1 MAITFRANKGQ
12 ALTYSEVDKNFGSFY
27 YSSSLHNAS
36 TVLRLHYTGSLNV
49 PINQSATDVPLVSGI
64 TQGVN
69 KRIAFY
75 SGSSA
80 LSNSEGFLYD
90 NRKVGI
96 NVDETN
102 DTLSYALEV
111 SGSIRASAAV
121 LSNSDERLKE
131 NIYPIDN
138 ALSRVGQI
146 EGVYF
151 DWKKGGDKQVGVI
164 AQQVEKVLPEVVS
177 QDKDSYLS
185 VDYSKIVPLL
195 IEAINEQ
202 SSIIVDLE
210 ERLNKLEK

>member
-12 ALTYSEVDKNFGSFY
+12 ALSYGEMDTNMGSFF
-27 YSSSLHNAS
+27 YSSSVEGTNLY
-36 TVLRLHYTGSLNV
+36 LHYTGSLNV
-49 PINQSATDVPLVSGI
+49 PVNQSSHRIPLSTGTVAGTDFNVQYNNSGNLDGASDFI
-64 TQGVN
+64 
-69 KRIAFY
+69 Y
-75 SGSSA
+75 SGS
-80 LSNSEGFLYD
+80 
-90 NRKVGI
+90 KVGI
-96 NVDETN
+96 NNTVN
-102 DTLSYALEV
+102 DLTYNLEV

-138 ALSRVGQI
+138 ALSRVSQI

-151 DWKKGGDKQVGVI
+151 DWKTGGDRQVGVI

-177 QDKDSYLS
+177 EDKNSYLS

-202 SSIIVDLE
+202 NSIIKDLE
-210 ERLNKLEK
+210 DRLSKLEK

>member
-12 ALTYSEVDKNFGSFY
+12 ALTYAEMDTNLGSYF
-27 YSSSLHNAS
+27 YSSSLDGSN
-36 TVLRLHYTGSLNV
+36 LYLHYTGSAEV
-49 PINQSATDVPLVSGI
+49 PINQSSHRVPLTAGTVAGTSYNVQYNLEDNLAGAADFI
-64 TQGVN
+64 
-69 KRIAFY
+69 Y
-75 SGSSA
+75 SGS
-80 LSNSEGFLYD
+80 
-90 NRKVGI
+90 KVGI
-96 NVDETN
+96 NNTVN
-102 DTLSYALEV
+102 DLTYNLEV

-151 DWKKGGDKQVGVI
+151 DWKKGGERQVGVI
-164 AQQVEKVLPEVVS
+164 AQHVEKVLPEVVS
-177 QDKDSYLS
+177 EDKNSYLS

-202 SSIIVDLE
+202 NSIIKDLE
-210 ERLNKLEK
+210 DRLSKLEE

>member
-12 ALTYSEVDKNFGSFY
+12 ALTYSEVDKNFGSYF
-27 YSSSLHNAS
+27 YSSSVENAG

-49 PINQSATDVPLVSGI
+49 PINQPSHDVPLVSGI
-64 TQGVN
+64 TAGVD
-69 KRIAFY
+69 KRIPFY
-75 SGSSA
+75 SGSAA
-80 LSNSEGFLYD
+80 LSHSEGFLYD

-96 NVDETN
+96 NIDETN
-102 DTLSYALEV
+102 DTLSYQLEV

-138 ALSRVGQI
+138 ALSRVGQL

-151 DWKKGGDKQVGVI
+151 DWKKGGDRQVGVI

-202 SSIIVDLE
+202 KSLIVDLE
-210 ERLNKLEK
+210 DRLSNLEK

>member
-12 ALTYSEVDKNFGSFY
+12 ALSYGEMDTNMGSFY
-27 YSSSLHNAS
+27 YSSSVAGANLY
-36 TVLRLHYTGSLNV
+36 LHYTSSLNV
-49 PINQSATDVPLVSGI
+49 PVNQSSHRIPLTAGTVEGANYNVQYNNDGNLAGASDFI
-64 TQGVN
+64 
-69 KRIAFY
+69 Y
-75 SGSSA
+75 SGS
-80 LSNSEGFLYD
+80 
-90 NRKVGI
+90 KVGI
-96 NVDETN
+96 NNTVN
-102 DTLSYALEV
+102 DLTYNLEV

-151 DWKKGGDKQVGVI
+151 DWKAGGERQVGVI

-177 QDKDSYLS
+177 EDKNSYLS

-202 SSIIVDLE
+202 NSIIKDLE
-210 ERLNKLEK
+210 DRLSKLEE

>member
-12 ALTYSEVDKNFGSFY
+12 ALTYAEMDTNLGSYF
-27 YSSSLHNAS
+27 YSSSLDGSN
-36 TVLRLHYTGSLNV
+36 LYLHYTGSAEV
-49 PINQSATDVPLVSGI
+49 PINQSSHRVPLTAGTVAGTSYNVQYNLEDNLAGAADFI
-64 TQGVN
+64 
-69 KRIAFY
+69 Y
-75 SGSSA
+75 SGS
-80 LSNSEGFLYD
+80 
-90 NRKVGI
+90 KVGI
-96 NVDETN
+96 NNTVN
-102 DTLSYALEV
+102 DLTYNLEV

-151 DWKKGGDKQVGVI
+151 DWKKGGERQVGVI

-177 QDKDSYLS
+177 EDKDSYLS

-202 SSIIVDLE
+202 NSIIKDLE
-210 ERLNKLEK
+210 DRLSKLEE

>member
-12 ALTYSEVDKNFGSFY
+12 ALTYAEMDTNLGSYF
-27 YSSSLHNAS
+27 YSSSLDGSN
-36 TVLRLHYTGSLNV
+36 LYLHYTGSAEV
-49 PINQSATDVPLVSGI
+49 PINQSSHRVPLTAGTVAGTSYNVQYNLEDNLAGAADFI
-64 TQGVN
+64 
-69 KRIAFY
+69 Y
-75 SGSSA
+75 SGS
-80 LSNSEGFLYD
+80 
-90 NRKVGI
+90 KVGI
-96 NVDETN
+96 NNTVN
-102 DTLSYALEV
+102 DLTYNLEV

-151 DWKKGGDKQVGVI
+151 DWKEGGERQVGVI

-177 QDKDSYLS
+177 EDKNSYLS

-202 SSIIVDLE
+202 NSIIKDLE
-210 ERLNKLEK
+210 DRLSKLEE

>member
-12 ALTYSEVDKNFGSFY
+12 ALTYSEVDKNFGSYF
-27 YSSSLHNAS
+27 YSSSVENAG

-49 PINQSATDVPLVSGI
+49 PINQPSHDVPLVSGI
-64 TQGVN
+64 TAGVD
-69 KRIAFY
+69 KRIPFY
-75 SGSSA
+75 SGSGA
-80 LSNSEGFLYD
+80 LSHSEGFLYD

-138 ALSRVGQI
+138 ALSRVGQL
-146 EGVYF
+146 EGIYF
-151 DWKKGGDKQVGVI
+151 DWKKGGDRQVGVI

-202 SSIIVDLE
+202 KSLIADLE
-210 ERLNKLEK
+210 DRLSNLEK

>member
-12 ALTYSEVDKNFGSFY
+12 ALSYGEMDTNMGSFY
-27 YSSSLHNAS
+27 YSSSVAGANLY
-36 TVLRLHYTGSLNV
+36 LHYTSSLNV
-49 PINQSATDVPLVSGI
+49 PVNQSSHRIPLTAGTVEGANHNVQYNNDGNLAGASDFI
-64 TQGVN
+64 
-69 KRIAFY
+69 Y
-75 SGSSA
+75 SGS
-80 LSNSEGFLYD
+80 
-90 NRKVGI
+90 KVGI
-96 NVDETN
+96 NNTVN
-102 DTLSYALEV
+102 DLTYNLEV

-151 DWKKGGDKQVGVI
+151 DWKAGGERQVGVI

-177 QDKDSYLS
+177 EDKNSYLS

-202 SSIIVDLE
+202 NSIIKDLE
-210 ERLNKLEK
+210 DRLSKLEE